1 MHVHW
6 GTAPRKAIGEET
18 MESTGHE
25 TCDKC
30 GPGTDARVGVDL
42 NTGGT
47 LYFCQH
53 HYNELAEKLAPIAVF
68 VGQLGELAAAEGQQS

>member
-1 MHVHW
+1 
-6 GTAPRKAIGEET
+6 

-30 GPGTDARVGVDL
+30 GTAVAAAVGVDL

-53 HYNELAEKLAPIAVF
+53 HYNELAEKLAPVAVF
-68 VGQLGELAAAEGQQS
+68 VGQLGELENLVEEGAHQS